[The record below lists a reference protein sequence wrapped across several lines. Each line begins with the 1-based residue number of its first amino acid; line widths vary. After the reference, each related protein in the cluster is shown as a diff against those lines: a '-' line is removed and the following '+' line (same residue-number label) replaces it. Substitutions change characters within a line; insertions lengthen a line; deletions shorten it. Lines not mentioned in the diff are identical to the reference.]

1 MEYLDFE
8 LPIKD
13 LEDQLEKCIVI
24 GRESDVDVTNT
35 CKQINKKLIDT
46 KRLFIKFDS
55 MATCTIVEA
64 SKQAVYF
71 RSCKSAVE
79 ILFRTSRR

>member
-24 GRESDVDVTNT
+24 GQESDVDVTNT

-46 KRLFIKFDS
+46 KDYL
-55 MATCTIVEA
+55 
-64 SKQAVYF
+64 
-71 RSCKSAVE
+71 
-79 ILFRTSRR
+79 

>member
-8 LPIKD
+8 LPIN
-13 LEDQLEKCIVI
+13 LEDQLEKCIV

-46 KRLFIKFDS
+46 KRLFIK
-55 MATCTIVEA
+55 I
-64 SKQAVYF
+64 
-71 RSCKSAVE
+71 
-79 ILFRTSRR
+79 

>member
-8 LPIKD
+8 LPKD

-55 MATCTIVEA
+55 MATCAIVEA
-64 SKQAVYF
+64 SKQAVY
-71 RSCKSAVE
+71 
-79 ILFRTSRR
+79 I

>member
-64 SKQAVYF
+64 SN
-71 RSCKSAVE
+71 
-79 ILFRTSRR
+79 IH

>member
-8 LPIKD
+8 LPKD

-55 MATCTIVEA
+55 MATCAIVEA
-64 SKQAVYF
+64 SKQAVYI
-71 RSCKSAVE
+71 RSCKSP
-79 ILFRTSRR
+79 LWRYF

>member
-64 SKQAVYF
+64 SKQAVYL
-71 RSCKSAVE
+71 SCKSP
-79 ILFRTSRR
+79 LWRYF

>member
-55 MATCTIVEA
+55 MATCTM
-64 SKQAVYF
+64 
-71 RSCKSAVE
+71 
-79 ILFRTSRR
+79 SRHPGRIH

>member
-8 LPIKD
+8 LQIKD
-13 LEDQLEKCIVI
+13 LEDQLEKYIVI

-46 KRLFIKFDS
+46 KRLFIK
-55 MATCTIVEA
+55 I
-64 SKQAVYF
+64 
-71 RSCKSAVE
+71 
-79 ILFRTSRR
+79 

>member
-64 SKQAVYF
+64 SKQAVYI
-71 RSCKSAVE
+71 RSCKSA
-79 ILFRTSRR
+79 LWRYF

>member
-24 GRESDVDVTNT
+24 GQESDVDVT
-35 CKQINKKLIDT
+35 KL
-46 KRLFIKFDS
+46 
-55 MATCTIVEA
+55 
-64 SKQAVYF
+64 
-71 RSCKSAVE
+71 
-79 ILFRTSRR
+79 